1 MSFHMRRKDK
11 EITDVSLLKKILKS
25 TKYVTM
31 AICMDNN
38 PYLVSISHGYDENR
52 NCIYFHCATQGK
64 KLVYLKANNI
74 VWGQAL
80 LDYGYI
86 EGECSHRF
94 ASVQFSGKVTFLDN
108 LDEKRQAIE
117 YMIKQLDKNPEA
129 LKAKTNFERLK
140 QTVIGRIDI
149 DYMSGKKSKEV
160 TV

>member
-1 MSFHMRRKDK
+1 
-11 EITDVSLLKKILKS
+11 
-25 TKYVTM
+25 
-31 AICMDNN
+31 MDNN

-52 NCIYFHCATQGK
+52 NCVYFHCATQGK

-94 ASVQFSGKVTFLDN
+94 ASVHFSGKVTFLDS

-117 YMIKQLDKNPEA
+117 CMIKQLDTNPES

-149 DYMSGKKSKEV
+149 DYMSGKKSEEV

>member
-25 TKYVTM
+25 TKYVTI
-31 AICMDNN
+31 ALCMDNN

-52 NCIYFHCATQGK
+52 NCIYFHCATEGK

-94 ASVQFSGKVTFLDN
+94 ASVHFSGKVTFLDS

-117 YMIKQLDKNPEA
+117 CMIKQLDKNPES

-149 DYMSGKKSKEV
+149 DYVSGKKSKEG